1 MNQKV
6 KDDLFMAH
14 GLGNEPY
21 QKDSRVLIRT
31 NAPYYKT
38 ATYRLLV
45 NASGNKTPA
54 GEYYEDEFNQILL
67 TDGVKGQTFNDK
79 QAVIKR
85 GASEYIK
92 LRNGTEVIVRT
103 WNGSKYKYTQTG
115 KRYFAKQ
122 KTEYVIE
129 IPVNIIGHRS
139 ANEQGRAR
147 TRDSSYTRN
156 AYMPV
161 SHFGVAAIF
170 ANASLTSTQR
180 VKRLKDAVMR
190 KLPYVINERGQ
201 KVIHEESQEI
211 WILDEN
217 GEWRYS
223 ELTVIQNE
231 GAAASTEAVMH
242 RKLKA
247 IGLSHS
253 FLIAPECILDEAWI
267 GEEGCLQRQLAAL
280 LEIPIPEIEY
290 DFSLLDMAWEE
301 KGGASAALLLAYC
314 SKFRLSCY
322 IFWADRLIQRVVCP
336 HAAMCVMCA
345 IWDDHCYFYRKGS
358 RATDICKSMIAR
370 MPQALPEWRLKSETP
385 SKGELVTIPWPGIE
399 AMKPDMDYHADE
411 LEDIR
416 FKFLSSRRNPKVS
429 LAGGP
434 REIKKLT
441 YVFSSLD
448 GKKGECR
455 IHRIS
460 KDADA
465 IKKWYWRL
473 PLDLNYEG
481 ENLPFASRKVLRALL
496 RHPRGQLSR
505 DQREALW
512 TTQQEKC
519 AICAELISIDVCEA
533 DHCVPLE
540 EGGSNVD
547 GNMQMLCRS
556 CHQEKS
562 NNEAFRASYDTL
574 ESRFAPSVYE
584 SYVKSPK
591 VLPLVFQNNQPPHEG
606 TLLMMDCIRC
616 RRNAL
621 YECAV
626 HLPVF
631 SPLDSIELCSL
642 TLGDLTYID
651 APLPKTTGALM
662 KALPFQGPGWYTL
675 PATQWLLHTGKI
687 SWDRCTH
694 KIDASARHPPDYLRN
709 ALEVMETSWSNT
721 EGGHAYAK
729 NSINSMIGTFDIRS
743 ESAWLLRS
751 SRTED
756 DLKPLSNGQACLK
769 IRTDYEGG
777 SIYDYVLKT
786 ALVDNASFRPIHDLT
801 LHTEATRMAQAL
813 AILEKLGTP
822 QKCIYEF
829 KTDSILFDPGRN
841 SNKIKDALEST
852 TFGDLPG
859 LYNNLVKAKQKRL
872 DTYSNIDGVE
882 SICKVFRCYE
892 ANEDDRLHCKRQLP
906 VTDADRVDIK
916 EEWQEVDPIQCIQQN
931 ESLLLLGR
939 PGTGK
944 STLTCKLVKIL
955 EASGQH
961 VVCAAKTHV
970 AASRLPNGI
979 SLNHFVNS
987 KVKRGRYPAWL
998 VLDEI
1003 SMIECSLWAMVSK
1016 LASCGTKFILVG
1028 DWNQYKAINDRWC
1041 GQPAERS
1048 AENSSLLWSMA
1059 GGNRCILT
1067 HNHRSDPKIFDFCA
1081 SICPGGVRAAL
1092 TLQEQVANAK
1102 MDFPLTK
1109 RKAAHSL
1116 VISHAKRRRIN
1127 SEMNSLTRTR
1137 DAVYL
1142 KAPLTKQ
1149 ANAPQNA
1156 WIWPG
1161 MQLVCY
1167 MDGKRGNLYNG
1178 GWYEVV
1184 SVDHSKFRLKGED
1197 EVEFEITAQDGMAKL
1212 RLTNALTFACVQG
1225 LTLQGVVRLHDCDHP
1240 RMDWRKL
1247 NVGISRA
1254 TSSDLVEFA

>member
-1 MNQKV
+1 MICLWR
-6 KDDLFMAH
+6 D

-54 GEYYEDEFNQILL
+54 GEYYEDVFNQILM

-267 GEEGCLQRQLAAL
+267 GEEGCMQRQLAAL

-1161 MQLVCY
+1161 MQLVGCL
-1167 MDGKRGNLYNG
+1167 DTKRGLLYNG

>member
-1 MNQKV
+1 MICLWR
-6 KDDLFMAH
+6 D

-54 GEYYEDEFNQILL
+54 GEYYEDEFNQILM

-267 GEEGCLQRQLAAL
+267 GEEGCMQRQLAAL

-1161 MQLVCY
+1161 MQLVGCL
-1167 MDGKRGNLYNG
+1167 DTKRGLLYNG

>member
-1 MNQKV
+1 MNQKT
-6 KDDLFMAH
+6 KDDLLMAR

-21 QKDSRVLIRT
+21 AKNGRILLRT
-31 NAPYYKT
+31 NAPFYNT

-45 NASGNKTPA
+45 DATGRKTAA
-54 GEYYEDEFNQILL
+54 GEYYEDVFNHQLL
-67 TDGVKGQTFNDK
+67 TEGVRGQSFDDK

-92 LRNGTEVIVRT
+92 LRNGVEVIVRS
-103 WNGSKYKYTQTG
+103 WNGTKYTYTQTG

-122 KTEYVIE
+122 KKEYIIE

-139 ANEQGRAR
+139 AQEQGRTR

-223 ELTVIQNE
+223 ELTVIQND
-231 GAAASTEAVMH
+231 GATASTEAVMH
-242 RKLKA
+242 RRLNA

-253 FLIAPECILDEAWI
+253 FLIAPECILPEAWV
-267 GEEGCLQRQLAAL
+267 GEDGCMQRQLAAL
-280 LEIPIPEIEY
+280 LEVQVSEIEY
-290 DFSLLDMAWEE
+290 DFSLIDTAWEE

-336 HAAMCVMCA
+336 NAAMCVCVA
-345 IWDDHCYFYRKGS
+345 IWDDHCYFYKKGS

-399 AMKPDMDYHADE
+399 AIKPDMDYHADE

-416 FKFLSSRRNPKVS
+416 FNFLSSRRNPKVS

-455 IHRIS
+455 VHKIS
-460 KDADA
+460 RDADA
-465 IKKWYWRL
+465 IKEWYWRL
-473 PLDLNYEG
+473 PVDLNYEG

-505 DQREALW
+505 DQRDALL
-512 TTQQEKC
+512 TIHQGDKC

-540 EGGSNVD
+540 EGGSNDD
-547 GNMQMLCRS
+547 GNWQMLCRS

-574 ESRFAPSVYE
+574 ESRFAPSVFK
-584 SYVKSPK
+584 SYVQSPK
-591 VLPLVFQNNQPPHEG
+591 PLPLVFQHHAPPSHLGMEKEG
-606 TLLMMDCIRC
+606 ALLMMDCIRC

-626 HLPVF
+626 PLPVF
-631 SPLDSIELCSL
+631 SPLDSIEQCNQ
-642 TLGDLTYID
+642 TLGDLTFID
-651 APLPKTTGALM
+651 APAPKTTGALI

-675 PATQWLLHTGKI
+675 PATQWLLHTGKVT
-687 SWDRCTH
+687 WENCTH

-709 ALEVMETSWSNT
+709 ALEVMEKSWSNT
-721 EGGHAYAK
+721 EGGAAYAK
-729 NSINSMIGTFDIRS
+729 NSINSMIGTFAINS

-769 IRTDYEGG
+769 IKTDYEGG

-786 ALVDNASFRPIHDLT
+786 TLVDNASFRPIHDLT

-813 AILEKLGTP
+813 AVIEKLGTP
-822 QKCIYEF
+822 LKCIYEF
-829 KTDSILFDPGRN
+829 KTDSILFDPGKN
-841 SNKIKDALEST
+841 SNKIKDALESHNIWG
-852 TFGDLPG
+852 FAMPLQQFSQGE
-859 LYNNLVKAKQKRL
+859 AK
-872 DTYSNIDGVE
+872 
-882 SICKVFRCYE
+882 
-892 ANEDDRLHCKRQLP
+892 
-906 VTDADRVDIK
+906 
-916 EEWQEVDPIQCIQQN
+916 
-931 ESLLLLGR
+931 
-939 PGTGK
+939 
-944 STLTCKLVKIL
+944 
-955 EASGQH
+955 
-961 VVCAAKTHV
+961 
-970 AASRLPNGI
+970 
-979 SLNHFVNS
+979 
-987 KVKRGRYPAWL
+987 
-998 VLDEI
+998 
-1003 SMIECSLWAMVSK
+1003 
-1016 LASCGTKFILVG
+1016 
-1028 DWNQYKAINDRWC
+1028 
-1041 GQPAERS
+1041 
-1048 AENSSLLWSMA
+1048 
-1059 GGNRCILT
+1059 
-1067 HNHRSDPKIFDFCA
+1067 
-1081 SICPGGVRAAL
+1081 
-1092 TLQEQVANAK
+1092 
-1102 MDFPLTK
+1102 
-1109 RKAAHSL
+1109 
-1116 VISHAKRRRIN
+1116 
-1127 SEMNSLTRTR
+1127 
-1137 DAVYL
+1137 
-1142 KAPLTKQ
+1142 
-1149 ANAPQNA
+1149 
-1156 WIWPG
+1156 
-1161 MQLVCY
+1161 
-1167 MDGKRGNLYNG
+1167 
-1178 GWYEVV
+1178 
-1184 SVDHSKFRLKGED
+1184 
-1197 EVEFEITAQDGMAKL
+1197 
-1212 RLTNALTFACVQG
+1212 
-1225 LTLQGVVRLHDCDHP
+1225 
-1240 RMDWRKL
+1240 
-1247 NVGISRA
+1247 
-1254 TSSDLVEFA
+1254 